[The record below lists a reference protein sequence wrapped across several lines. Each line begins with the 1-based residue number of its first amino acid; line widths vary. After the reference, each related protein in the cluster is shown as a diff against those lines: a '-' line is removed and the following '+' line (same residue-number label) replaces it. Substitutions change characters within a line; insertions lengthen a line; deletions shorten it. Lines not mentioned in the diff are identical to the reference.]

1 MRMILFKAGSS
12 HSLRESA
19 SSEKRMPELTERQ
32 KTLLLVIVREYIDSA
47 QPVGSKRLVERY
59 ALDFSSATI
68 RHDMAALTEMGYLQ
82 QPHTSAGRVP
92 TEEGYRCFVS
102 AMMEEAELS
111 PSVQRAISD
120 QFQQARPGI
129 EQWMHLAASVLA
141 RQSQV
146 ASVVTAPR
154 AEKPYFQHV
163 ELISTQGRQILMVL
177 VLIGG
182 EVSQQLLS
190 LAEPVSQE
198 RLSHTAAGLNAILSG
213 LSVEDIAALPA
224 RSEALEQ
231 DILVLILAEL
241 RRSAASLSGEIYMD
255 GLTNVLAEPE
265 FAESET
271 GRRALKLLEERTTLQ
286 SLLARTALTSSVGG
300 LQVLIGGEGGWEEL
314 RQCSMVLAR
323 YGVPGFATGA
333 LGVLGPMRMS
343 YARTIP
349 TVRYVAGLLSGLVN
363 DRIAGE
369 PAQ

>member
-1 MRMILFKAGSS
+1 
-12 HSLRESA
+12 
-19 SSEKRMPELTERQ
+19 MPELTERQ
-32 KTLLLVIVREYIDSA
+32 KTLLLVLVREYIDSA
-47 QPVGSKRLVERY
+47 QPVGSQRLVERY
-59 ALDFSSATI
+59 HLDFSPATI
-68 RHDMAALTEMGYLQ
+68 RHEMAALTEMGYLR

-92 TEEGYRCFVS
+92 TEEGYRSFVS
-102 AMMEEAELS
+102 AMMEQAEL
-111 PSVQRAISD
+111 PASVRRAISD

-154 AEKPYFQHV
+154 AEKPYYQHV

-198 RLSHTAAGLNAILSG
+198 RLSQTAARLNSLLAG
-213 LSVEDIAALPA
+213 KSVEGISALPP
-224 RSEALEQ
+224 RSDALEQ
-231 DILVLILAEL
+231 DILMLILAEL
-241 RRSAASLSGEIYMD
+241 RRSASSPSGEMYTD
-255 GLTNVLAEPE
+255 GLANVLAEPE

-286 SLLARTALTSSVGG
+286 SLLARTTLNSSVGG

-349 TVRYVAGLLSGLVN
+349 TVRFVAGLLSGLVN
-363 DRIAGE
+363 DQIGGE
-369 PAQ
+369 QAQ